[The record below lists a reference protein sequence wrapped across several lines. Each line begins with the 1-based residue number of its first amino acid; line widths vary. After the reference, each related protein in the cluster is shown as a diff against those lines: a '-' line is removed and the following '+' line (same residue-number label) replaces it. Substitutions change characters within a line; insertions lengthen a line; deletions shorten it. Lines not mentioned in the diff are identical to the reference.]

1 MAFLLLHKKANST
14 YQKIMKKFVKVC
26 LHSSYTVKNSFH
38 FDEIFYKNFKIPIN
52 VTPSSGNFRL
62 FWNLLF
68 LLAIFWFLPYVQVI
82 WKLRCWLHTGHKSS
96 SCEIPFDVHLHVL
109 FQSSIRNLD
118 IWPYFS
124 RNARC
129 ASDNWSQE
137 CLFCWKEEI
146 KMCIFVLDFFFYE
159 NVEEKMVVKI
169 ISSRPLDVLPI
180 LTHLTFLFHLLLSR
194 APYPI

>member
-1 MAFLLLHKKANST
+1 MVISDFFDNVRILYIFFFSKKKSLTHADCNRVRILFNFFWLWVVLLL
-14 YQKIMKKFVKVC
+14 
-26 LHSSYTVKNSFH
+26 TVKPLLRKT
-38 FDEIFYKNFKIPIN
+38 KNIM
-52 VTPSSGNFRL
+52 
-62 FWNLLF
+62 
-68 LLAIFWFLPYVQVI
+68 FLPYVQVI